1 MFLIKVDVN
10 FLTFPF
16 NRHCEDEAR
25 GRSNPDKTKIKALFY
40 SLHPQFSIL
49 LTGRDT
55 SHPYFSSFLFGLP
68 HPDRGKSGYVKT
80 GAVASVF
87 FLFFIYSFFPYSSV
101 FAPYLPCDRR
111 YEKAIQKNTE
121 YSFTFSFFIPQP
133 VNSRT
138 FFCNASSAL
147 TPICG

>member
-101 FAPYLPCDRR
+101 FAPYLPCTGGM
-111 YEKAIQKNTE
+111 KSNTE
-121 YSFTFSFFIPQP
+121 KHRRFFHFFIFLFLSP
-133 VNSRT
+133 
-138 FFCNASSAL
+138 
-147 TPICG
+147 